1 MKKKPLVRKLSA
13 SFFLVVIGSIL
24 ITSIIANNIVDK
36 RFDNY
41 LEEQH
46 KANVEKL
53 ITLVQSFYDENG
65 KTKNF
70 EEEKLI
76 DFAQMKEFY
85 ISIENIEGKFIFSY
99 GKQDLL
105 HKEMMSSMMGRGMMS
120 GRMKKHMNFGE
131 YTEEKHDLLKNN
143 KKIGEIT
150 IGYLGNYN
158 ITQQD
163 MQFKSTLNQSFL
175 YSIIV
180 ALIFSFIVSIILS
193 RQLTIPLVEI
203 NKIANEIKKG
213 NFKIKSSVD
222 TNTLEISELS
232 QTINY
237 LAGNLDKQD
246 ALRKRLT
253 SDMAH
258 ELRTP
263 LTTLQ
268 NYMESFIDGI
278 WEPTIER
285 FESCHEEILRIT
297 KLVEKLQE
305 VAKVEQDGLLLN
317 KSRFDLSLEIKK
329 LVDVFQPLYERKGL
343 KFILDIELDIKVFMD
358 KDKLKQIIYN
368 LFSNAHRYSN
378 MKGIVEVRVNKKIN
392 EIVIG
397 VKDNGIGIS
406 KEDLPLIFER
416 FYRGEASRSRETG
429 GTGIGLTI
437 TKALVEAHGG
447 SIEVKSELGVGSE
460 FIIRI
465 PQ

>member
-1 MKKKPLVRKLSA
+1 MKKKPLVRKLSV
-13 SFFLVVIGSIL
+13 SFFIVVIGSIL
-24 ITSIIANNIVDK
+24 ITSIMANNMVDK

-53 ITLVQSFYDENG
+53 MTLVQSFYDENG
-65 KTKNF
+65 KAKNF
-70 EEEKLI
+70 GKEKLI

-85 ISIENIEGKFIFSY
+85 ISIENSEGNVVFSY

-105 HKEMMSSMMGRGMMS
+105 HKEMMGSMMGRGMMS
-120 GRMKKHMNFGE
+120 GRMKNHMNFGE

-143 KKIGEIT
+143 EKIGEIT

-163 MQFKSTLNQSFL
+163 MQFKSTLNQSFI
-175 YSIIV
+175 YSVIV
-180 ALIFSFIVSIILS
+180 ALVFSFIVSIIFS

-203 NKIANEIKKG
+203 NKIANEMKKG

-237 LAGNLDKQD
+237 LAGNLDKQG
-246 ALRKRLT
+246 AIRKRLT

-258 ELRTP
+258 EIRTP

-278 WEPTIER
+278 WEPTVER

-305 VAKVEQDGLLLN
+305 VAKVEQEGLLLN

-329 LVDVFQPLYERKGL
+329 LVDVFQPLYARKEL
-343 KFILDIELDIKVFMD
+343 KFILDIEPDIKVFMD
-358 KDKLKQIIYN
+358 KDNLKQIVYN

-378 MKGIVEVRVNKKIN
+378 IKGIVEVRVNKKVN
-392 EIVIG
+392 QIVIG

-447 SIEVKSELGVGSE
+447 SIEVKSEPDVGSE
-460 FIIRI
+460 FIIKI

>member
-1 MKKKPLVRKLSA
+1 MKKKPLVRKLSV
-13 SFFLVVIGSIL
+13 SFFIVVIGSIL
-24 ITSIIANNIVDK
+24 ITSIMANNMVDK
-36 RFDNY
+36 RFNNY

-53 ITLVQSFYDENG
+53 IILVQGFYDENG
-65 KTKNF
+65 NTKNF

-76 DFAQMKEFY
+76 DFAQMKGFY
-85 ISIENIEGKFIFSY
+85 ISIENIQGKVIFSY

-120 GRMKKHMNFGE
+120 GRMKKYMNFGE
-131 YTEEKHDLLKNN
+131 YTEEKHNLLKNN
-143 KKIGEIT
+143 KKIGEII

-175 YSIIV
+175 HSVIA
-180 ALIFSFIVSIILS
+180 ALVFSFIVSIILS

-203 NKIANEIKKG
+203 NKIANEMKKG

-246 ALRKRLT
+246 AIRKRLT

-258 ELRTP
+258 EIRTP
-263 LTTLQ
+263 LATLQ

-329 LVDVFQPLYERKGL
+329 LVDVFQPLYARKEL
-343 KFILDIELDIKVFMD
+343 KFILDIEPDIKVFMD

-378 MKGIVEVRVNKKIN
+378 IKGIVKVRVNKKIN
-392 EIVIG
+392 EIVIA

-447 SIEVKSELGVGSE
+447 SIEVKSQLGVGSE
-460 FIIRI
+460 FIIKI